1 MPFPYICS
9 GNNFPFSESGLPP
22 YTTDA
27 TKPESK
33 NTTQRYEKG
42 KILPN
47 KLRNILPPINNYWQ
61 ILPQNGKTFT
71 NFKNY
76 EYFCGTYYQNLR
88 GLR

>member
-33 NTTQRYEKG
+33 KHDAKVRKREDITK
-42 KILPN
+42 
-47 KLRNILPPINNYWQ
+47 
-61 ILPQNGKTFT
+61 QNA
-71 NFKNY
+71 
-76 EYFCGTYYQNLR
+76 EYFTTN
-88 GLR
+88 